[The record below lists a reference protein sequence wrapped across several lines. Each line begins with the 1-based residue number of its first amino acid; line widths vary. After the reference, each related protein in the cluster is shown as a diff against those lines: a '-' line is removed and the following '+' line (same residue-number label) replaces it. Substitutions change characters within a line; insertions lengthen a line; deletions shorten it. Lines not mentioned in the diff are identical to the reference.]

1 MTIETNRPNMRTATL
16 ALPQRGV
23 TLKMVQ
29 DYLPSNYSAYP
40 DTEDTIRIKGYDRFG
55 WTLDEYVIPRL
66 RSGLMVATEDT
77 YPGFFLWMV
86 HDRSKPFSQFHG
98 EAFRIYKTP
107 YPMNGGDLVTSTH
120 AKLAASTLLLATNDS
135 ETQREV
141 VEGLVRDMGLDRDRD
156 VLGVTSFFR
165 EGLRQ

>member
-1 MTIETNRPNMRTATL
+1 MTTEINRPNMRTATL
-16 ALPQRGV
+16 TLPQRGV

-40 DTEDTIRIKGYDRFG
+40 GDWNTKDTIRIKGYDRFG

-86 HDRSKPFSQFHG
+86 HERDCRIHE
-98 EAFRIYKTP
+98 EAFKIYKAP
-107 YPMNGGDLVTSTH
+107 YPMNGGDLVPSTH
-120 AKLAASTLLLATNDS
+120 AKLAASTLLHTTHDS
-135 ETQREV
+135 ETQREIV
-141 VEGLVRDMGLDRDRD
+141 AELVSRLVLDRDRD
-156 VLGVTSFFR
+156 VLGVTSFSR
-165 EGLRQ
+165 EGLR

>member
-1 MTIETNRPNMRTATL
+1 MTIETNRPNLRTATL

-40 DTEDTIRIKGYDRFG
+40 YTKETIRIKGYDRFG

-77 YPGFFLWMV
+77 YPGFFIWMV
-86 HDRSKPFSQFHG
+86 HERNHPSHEEKFK
-98 EAFRIYKTP
+98 AFKAL

-120 AKLAASTLLLATNDS
+120 AKLAASTFLFATHDE
-135 ETQREV
+135 ETLRE
-141 VEGLVRDMGLDRDRD
+141 LVDERVKDLGLDRDRD
-156 VLGVTSFFR
+156 VLGTTSFFR